1 VETRPQL
8 ARAFEFASHVAFDE
22 LDMQGILH
30 HSRHLLHVERACHA
44 FFTAVMGAEGF
55 RPDLFQDLNAVV
67 RRLNIEYLR
76 PLAGVVPI
84 TVALWVTRLRS
95 CTMTTASSS
104 AAAMAQP
111 CIPGAS
117 ARSARENRRTAA
129 RNVSDAYL
137 ARFGEW
143 VSREPLSASGM
154 SKGTDRSRVI
164 RKGRLRRQTAILIS
178 LFPGEPVYSFV
189 DLAGDSRRPTRTPH
203 TMNDIT
209 RLRAD
214 WQSPGSPSSRS
225 SRHKNGR
232 TSNRFRFPVFR

>member
-55 RPDLFQDLNAVV
+55 RPDLFPDLNAVV
-67 RRLNIEYLR
+67 RRMEIEYLR

-95 CTMTTASSS
+95 CTMTTAFQLRSRD
-104 AAAMAQP
+104 
-111 CIPGAS
+111 GATVYS
-117 ARSARENRRTAA
+117 RGEREVCRVKAGELRPALWT
-129 RNVSDAYL
+129 DAYL

-143 VSREPLSASGM
+143 VSP
-154 SKGTDRSRVI
+154 
-164 RKGRLRRQTAILIS
+164 
-178 LFPGEPVYSFV
+178 EPVS
-189 DLAGDSRRPTRTPH
+189 A
-203 TMNDIT
+203 
-209 RLRAD
+209 
-214 WQSPGSPSSRS
+214 PGVS
-225 SRHKNGR
+225 
-232 TSNRFRFPVFR
+232 